1 MKFPKFDYLNLAT
14 TYILFGLIYGTI
26 VSLVW
31 NYLFE
36 PSTFVHL
43 SILQGFGVHLITR
56 ILFGNTNTNYVS
68 NFYNQKTPDLDK
80 IDGYLKE
87 IQEDLD
93 KEADEVERQY
103 EDLDK
108 KD

>member
-1 MKFPKFDYLNLAT
+1 MKLPKLNILDLAT
-14 TYILFGLIYGTI
+14 TYLFFGIVYGTI
-26 VSLVW
+26 VTLTW

-36 PSTFVHL
+36 SIFNIHL
-43 SILQGFGVHLITR
+43 SILQGFGIHLMCR

-68 NFYNQKTPDLDK
+68 NFYSQKTPDLDK
-80 IDGYLKE
+80 IDSYLKE
-87 IQEDLD
+87 IQSDLD

>member
-1 MKFPKFDYLNLAT
+1 MKLPKLDLLDLAT
-14 TYILFGLIYGTI
+14 TYIFFGLIYGTI
-26 VSLVW
+26 VTLVW

-36 PSTFVHL
+36 PITFIHL
-43 SILQGFGVHLITR
+43 SILQGFGIHLIAR
-56 ILFGNTNTNYVS
+56 ILFGNTNTNYIS
-68 NFYNQKTPDLDK
+68 NFYSPKTPDLDK

-87 IQEDLD
+87 IQADLD

>member
-1 MKFPKFDYLNLAT
+1 MKLPKFDFLNLAT
-14 TYILFGLIYGTI
+14 TY
-26 VSLVW
+26 
-31 NYLFE
+31 
-36 PSTFVHL
+36 
-43 SILQGFGVHLITR
+43 

-80 IDGYLKE
+80 IDSYLKE

-93 KEADEVERQY
+93 KEADEVEKQY